1 MKSTLHALFRLLT
14 KPFRN
19 GDPETEA
26 LAAEAEREI
35 IEARRDAQLEAQQRD
50 SYLTR

>member
-14 KPFRN
+14 KPFRS

-26 LAAEAEREI
+26 RDAEAELEMDEARHDAL
-35 IEARRDAQLEAQQRD
+35 IEAWRRDLNR
-50 SYLTR
+50 

>member
-1 MKSTLHALFRLLT
+1 MKSTLHALFRLLAR
-14 KPFRN
+14 PFRS

-26 LAAEAEREI
+26 HAAVAEREI
-35 IEARRDAQLEAQQRD
+35 IEARRDAELEAQQRD

>member
-14 KPFRN
+14 RPFRG

-26 LAAEAEREI
+26 HDAEAELEMD
-35 IEARRDAQLEAQQRD
+35 EARRDATVEAWRRD
-50 SYLTR
+50 LTR